1 MTCDDKSVEHNH
13 NTTKDLR
20 DIPTTLKAA
29 GESNF
34 KLVIYRTPH
43 GKKIKKIDFSSVSA
57 SLSSRCQNPHKRFS
71 SMEQHYLAKVSY
83 LDCYQQGRL
92 QGALQETFKER
103 QPMKN
108 FNL

>member
-57 SLSSRCQNPHKRFS
+57 SLSSRCQNPQTVFLHGATLFG
-71 SMEQHYLAKVSY
+71 
-83 LDCYQQGRL
+83 QGVIFGLLSARETPRSVARDI
-92 QGALQETFKER
+92 QGEAANEKF
-103 QPMKN
+103 
-108 FNL
+108 